1 MDQSFKAIKSFN
13 QPVTQLLNQ
22 SMKQPRRQSTNP
34 TIHQL
39 INQSMWNIRKTRR
52 NAMNAT
58 WYSEMWGFTKQAQQ
72 EQGHNKQTFGTSAT
86 DEFKECNTRVSANK
100 IWTICKRL
108 AAWNAQ
114 TKVYN
119 TQVSMSEGK
128 LQLWKIMFSGDGQR
142 KVN

>member
-1 MDQSFKAIKSFN
+1 M
-13 QPVTQLLNQ
+13 
-22 SMKQPRRQSTNP
+22 R
-34 TIHQL
+34 
-39 INQSMWNIRKTRR
+39 
-52 NAMNAT
+52 
-58 WYSEMWGFTKQAQQ
+58 EFTKQAQQ

-142 KVN
+142 KVNSTLLNITPGVQSRMRFPKT